1 MASDPENINFLDLAC
16 LMKIAPE
23 TTLEKFGSLINASV
37 FDAANETGSLKQK
50 GLIDFTAYYPGP
62 NSIVVTDV
70 GKKLKEEAEG
80 KSGGATDS
88 LDEEILRQ
96 MSAGKRFPAE
106 LASTMNV
113 RSRDLAFRL
122 YKLFKQNFLSFELKN
137 GNVELMLTE
146 QGFLKV
152 KTPQVVQPP
161 QPKPAQQSEPQ
172 VQKQPMKPVKE
183 AAQQKPVVKKPR
195 RIGRI
200 IVILVLLI
208 TIVVAVVLLLAYQGY
223 ITLPFALPSI

>member
-50 GLIDFTAYYPGP
+50 GLIDFTAFYPGP
-62 NSIVVTDV
+62 NSIIVTDV
-70 GKKLKEEAEG
+70 GKKLKEEAET
-80 KSGGATDS
+80 KSSEGVDS
-88 LDEEILRQ
+88 LDEEILKQ

-106 LASTMNV
+106 LASTTNV

-122 YKLFKQNFLSFELKN
+122 YKLFKQNLLSFELKN

-146 QGFLKV
+146 QGFLKA
-152 KTPQVVQPP
+152 KTPQVVQPQPEPTP
-161 QPKPAQQSEPQ
+161 QPEMQTPEQVMWGVKGASKPNLAL
-172 VQKQPMKPVKE
+172 
-183 AAQQKPVVKKPR
+183 KKPR
-195 RIGRI
+195 SVRKI
-200 IVILVLLI
+200 ILILVLLI
-208 TIVVAVVLLLAYQGY
+208 IIVAAAVLALAYEGY
-223 ITLPFALPSI
+223 VTLPFALPSI